1 MEWIPTALMIAA
13 IACVTMHALL
23 ILFGAGRSRGERVAG
38 VLNLLLALSAF
49 RAYFLFASGS
59 LIVSP
64 EYSVILAEGTAAW
77 IWCLATILLVPFAV
91 WMAVHRVRENQ
102 QRVSHAHITLPLGAI
117 AGIWTVVRAI
127 QINPGRHTP
136 YTIYCVDLWSGPI
149 LLWVILCI
157 VDWFFTMLKI
167 HDRMIRTCGVT
178 LVLCDFALWANHK
191 VQDGF
196 LFADKYTLKFW
207 WLTAWVCIPW
217 TLILL
222 TWIVLRKRGWFRRL
236 VQILA
241 SVLAGVLGLITAVAP
256 TYGGTSLKYP
266 AIIWGGWLALLLI
279 VCIPHVR
286 ANIRDGKLRAWRT
299 NWICPDILTLV
310 AFLAFGVCIA
320 DLSHFIGVDPTWDL
334 AVLVLAWLA
343 LQESSMGYPLG
354 NFLKKWLQAS
364 TAAARTLFARFRRQP
379 HPDAAPAAAAPAGKG
394 TWRVFLASLAIIIVL
409 VAIPE
414 FFNAGKTIL
423 EPFTTSVPAASTEP
437 RIGDLGKA
445 IADRTVN
452 TLGILQQELRPDL
465 LITGDRSGSTAPTTM
480 DQSSASQA
488 VVSGNNLQIPGT
500 GISIPLGFFAS
511 PIQQPLRAALGVT
524 VIQGTVQQDGGKYSL
539 LAQSSAGQM
548 WRVDEEP
555 LVGTCLTEPPSA
567 PEQEQPATPDAA
579 NPPDADAATS
589 TTPRPASAPVV
600 PASPAKPAQPQPPA
614 AIVDQ
619 LANGLAYR
627 IISSNTSLNQRGI
640 TSAWRA
646 IPDFRTG
653 LRQWQW
659 FERTA
664 NYRNLSR
671 SIDCFRSAIA
681 RDPNF
686 GLAYYRLGLALEQ
699 DGQPGMAIDALRRS
713 IQVNPRFVAG
723 HLALAQAISFHDTYY
738 YPVPPS
744 LEEATASVSL
754 PAESQ
759 YDQSALLIRRVL
771 DDLRDE
777 ASLTDRAEAYVGLC
791 RNELYFRNMTFIR
804 KNLADQAP
812 QLMQQ
817 YRQFFYCKRAEY
829 LYSKLSSSLRAEVR
843 VRPNEEWV
851 VKANAYILAHSLDTD
866 KDYEPVTYAKEVWTC
881 DDPLIHSYYLRFAVS
896 YYRKAAALDPNDF
909 EVSCGYAM
917 TRATADSKDTGPL
930 DLLSHTGPA
939 HSSRAAALAAEAES
953 AYQDDVA
960 AAKICDPDQDLRD
973 KINSVFTE
981 YDLALQYDP
990 VDASILNNFAYQV
1003 YKWHLDAG
1011 RHPQLLGFP
1020 PPNAYRAAL
1029 DDAKAATRLTET
1041 AGTRIEHRVIEST
1054 IGELD
1059 LATGDPDGAAKVLE
1073 HSLQQ
1078 ATQDRSG
1085 IEHAYYD
1092 EIRWDLAQAYVC
1104 QSPATESKARTLLG
1118 HIFDEEKSREDQRF
1132 VGMPDETFVDR
1143 NLQVLQ
1149 ANCAMFTHASALPKT
1164 ESACSERQ
1172 SPSTNLKGQ

>member
-1 MEWIPTALMIAA
+1 MEWIPTALMITA
-13 IACVTMHALL
+13 IACVTVHALL
-23 ILFGAGRSRGERVAG
+23 ILFGKGRSRGERVAG
-38 VLNLLLALSAF
+38 ILNLLLALSAF

-102 QRVSHAHITLPLGAI
+102 QRVSHAHITLPIGAL
-117 AGIWTVVRAI
+117 AGIWTVVRAL
-127 QINPGRHTP
+127 QLNPGPHTP

-149 LLWVILCI
+149 LVWVILCI

-178 LVLCDFALWANHK
+178 LVLSDFALWANHK

-196 LFADKYTLKFW
+196 LFADPYTLKFW
-207 WLTAWVCIPW
+207 WFTAWVCIPG

-241 SVLAGVLGLITAVAP
+241 SVVAGVLGLVTALLA
-256 TYGGTSLKYP
+256 TYSGFSLTFP
-266 AIIWGGWLALLLI
+266 AIVWGGWIALLLL

-286 ANIRDGKLRAWRT
+286 ANIRDGKFREWRA
-299 NWICPDILTLV
+299 NWICPDILTLS

-334 AVLVLAWLA
+334 AVLVIAWLA
-343 LQESSMGYPLG
+343 LQESSMAYPLG
-354 NFLKKWLQAS
+354 NFVRKWFDAS
-364 TAAARTLFARFRRQP
+364 IAAARTLPARFHRQP
-379 HPDAAPAAAAPAGKG
+379 HPEAAPAASAPAGKG

-423 EPFTTSVPAASTEP
+423 EPFTTSVPASSSEP
-437 RIGDLGKA
+437 RVADLGKA

-524 VIQGTVQQDGGKYSL
+524 VIQGTVQQDGGKYAL

-548 WRVDEEP
+548 WRVDEES
-555 LVGTCLTEPPSA
+555 LTGTCLTEPPGA
-567 PEQEQPATPDAA
+567 PEQEQSGTPDAA
-579 NPPDADAATS
+579 TPAGAAKSSAPPTAS
-589 TTPRPASAPVV
+589 TPAASAT
-600 PASPAKPAQPQPPA
+600 PAKPASPPA

-646 IPDFRTG
+646 IPDFRSG

-659 FERTA
+659 FERTG

-744 LEEATASVSL
+744 LEEAAGTVSL

-804 KNLADQAP
+804 KNLADHAP

-817 YRQFFYCKRAEY
+817 YRQFFYCRRADY
-829 LYSKLSSSLRAEVR
+829 LYSRLSSSLRAEVR
-843 VRPNEEWV
+843 VRPNQEWV
-851 VKANAYILAHSLDTD
+851 VKANAYILAHSLDGD
-866 KDYEPVTYAKEVWTC
+866 KDYLPVTYPKEVWTC
-881 DDPLIHSYYLRFAVS
+881 DDPLVHSYYLRFAVS

-917 TRATADSKDTGPL
+917 TRATANLKDTGPL
-930 DLLSHTGPA
+930 DFLSHTGPA
-939 HSSRAAALAAEAES
+939 HSSRASALAAEAES
-953 AYQDDVA
+953 VYQQDVA
-960 AAKICDPDQDLRD
+960 SGKICDPDQDLHD
-973 KINSVFTE
+973 KIDSVFTE
-981 YDLALQYDP
+981 YNLALQYDP
-990 VDASILNNFAYQV
+990 VDAGILNNFAYQV
-1003 YKWHLDAG
+1003 YEWHLDAG
-1011 RHPQLLGFP
+1011 RHPRLLGFP

-1059 LATGDPDGAAKVLE
+1059 LATGDPGGAAKVLE
-1073 HSLQQ
+1073 QSLQQ

-1092 EIRWDLAQAYVC
+1092 EIRWDLAQAYAC
-1104 QSPATESKARTLLG
+1104 QTPAAQGKARDLLDR
-1118 HIFDEEKSREDQRF
+1118 IFDEEKSREDQRF
-1132 VGMPDETFVDR
+1132 VGMPDESFVDR
-1143 NLQVLQ
+1143 NLQVLE
-1149 ANCAMFTHASALPKT
+1149 ANCAIFTRASSLPKT
-1164 ESACSERQ
+1164 EAACTQR
-1172 SPSTNLKGQ
+1172 PAPPTTLKGQ